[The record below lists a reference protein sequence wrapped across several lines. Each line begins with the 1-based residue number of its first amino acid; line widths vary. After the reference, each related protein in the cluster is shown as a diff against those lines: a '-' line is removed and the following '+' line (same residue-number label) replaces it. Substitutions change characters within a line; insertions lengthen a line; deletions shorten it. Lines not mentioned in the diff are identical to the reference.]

1 MAIPVYNGIV
11 AKVMISIPDGVLT
24 RLDAEAK
31 RRGLTR
37 SGFLRE
43 LVERELLTDDE
54 ARRETIR
61 AILARAENHG
71 GGNAAFIR
79 AMRDSR

>member
-1 MAIPVYNGIV
+1 MV
-11 AKVMISIPDGVLT
+11 AKVMISMPDDLLA
-24 RLDAEAK
+24 RLDAEAR

-43 LVERELLTDDE
+43 LVGRELSTDDD
-54 ARRETIR
+54 ARRETIL

-71 GGNAAFIR
+71 GGNAEFIR